1 MILEDL
7 ISTNI
12 MQRGIG
18 NVNPMKMAK
27 CIMELERIKGIQNGG
42 NRGNQYKGAEPNNSD
57 VPTQKDLAEDLNIK
71 QDTITNY
78 KKLLNLIPELQQ
90 MVENGSMKA
99 TVGYKIWA
107 RMPREEQE
115 KFFNDIGRDKIK
127 TLTQKATQQYIDENK
142 IKRKSHFPIIHNLV
156 IKELY

>member
-12 MQRGIG
+12 MQRGVG

-27 CIMELERIKGIQNGG
+27 CIIELERIKGIRQGSSNEKG
-42 NRGNQYKGAEPNNSD
+42 NNRIGQQDNLTHQYS
-57 VPTQKDLAEDLNIK
+57 QKDMADELHITRQQL
-71 QDTITNY
+71 QDY
-78 KKLLNLIPELQQ
+78 KKLTNLIPELQQ

-107 RMPREEQE
+107 RMPQDEQE
-115 KFFNDIGRDKIK
+115 KFFNDIGREKIE
-127 TLTQKATQQYIDENK
+127 TLTQKATQQYIDEN
-142 IKRKSHFPIIHNLV
+142 RKLKQALENE
-156 IKELY
+156 KEE